1 MFVEVSIMLPSDIV
15 PPYCSE
21 KDANDNNA
29 QDRTPDMVQNLSKAE
44 SFGVWFVSFFFFILF
59 F

>member
-15 PPYCSE
+15 LPYCSE

-29 QDRTPDMVQNLSKAE
+29 QDRTPDVVQNLSKAE
-44 SFGVWFVSFFFFILF
+44 SFGVWFVSFFSILF